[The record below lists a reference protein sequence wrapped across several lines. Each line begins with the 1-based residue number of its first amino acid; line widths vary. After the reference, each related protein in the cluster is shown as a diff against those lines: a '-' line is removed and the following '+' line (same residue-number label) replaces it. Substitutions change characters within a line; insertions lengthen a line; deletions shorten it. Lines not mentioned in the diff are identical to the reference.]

1 MRNLL
6 RITLICCFLTFTATL
21 YAQNTVRG
29 SVVDSETGEPLPGVN
44 VIIQG
49 TTTGVSTDFDG
60 NYQISV
66 SQGAVLEFSHLG
78 FETQGITVD
87 GDQIDRTEGG
97 YSQNPGYTQ

>member
-6 RITLICCFLTFTATL
+6 RITLICCFLTYTGIL
-21 YAQNTVRG
+21 YAQNSVRG
-29 SVVDSETGEPLPGVN
+29 SVVDSETGTPLPGVN

-66 SQGAVLEFSHLG
+66 SRFYFIFSL
-78 FETQGITVD
+78 TTISTGIF
-87 GDQIDRTEGG
+87 
-97 YSQNPGYTQ
+97 